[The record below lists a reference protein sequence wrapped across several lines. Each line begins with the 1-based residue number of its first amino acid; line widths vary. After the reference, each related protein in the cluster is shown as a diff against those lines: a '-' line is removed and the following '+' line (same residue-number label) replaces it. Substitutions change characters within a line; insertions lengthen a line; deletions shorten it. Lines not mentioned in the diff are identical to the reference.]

1 MNDEKMKELKIFVFV
16 EQMIIETPLIPV
28 YILHH
33 KEQKFLPWYRGQKIM
48 CFTIL
53 WKKI

>member
-1 MNDEKMKELKIFVFV
+1 MAFMNDEKMKELKIFVFV

-33 KEQKFLPWYRGQKIM
+33 KEQKFLPPDIEV
-48 CFTIL
+48 
-53 WKKI
+53 KK

>member
-1 MNDEKMKELKIFVFV
+1 MKELKISVF

-33 KEQKFLPWYRGQKIM
+33 KEQKFPPNIEVKKIIDLYVYIF
-48 CFTIL
+48 FTIL
-53 WKKI
+53 